1 MRPGSCVR
9 LAVAAALAAGAASQA
24 SAHRRDEQLQAARI
38 AIEPNR
44 VTVDLDI
51 TPGAELAAGA
61 IAAID
66 HDRDGALSPAEQ
78 DAYARGVAG
87 ALWLANDREA
97 HELKVVSATFPDLPA
112 MRRGEGTIAMRL
124 QAALRPDNDG
134 SHELMFRNGHD
145 AAKSV
150 YLANALVP
158 HDARVTVG
166 TQRRSATQHELTIA
180 YTVAAATRSGRK
192 AAVMLLLTT
201 SVIAVFVPVVVLL
214 SRRTRR
220 RAEPVRPESSAACGR
235 CPR

>member
-166 TQRRSATQHELTIA
+166 AQRRSATQHELTIA
-180 YTVAAATRSGRK
+180 YTVAAARSGRE

-201 SVIAVFVPVVVLL
+201 SVIAVFAPVVVLL
-214 SRRTRR
+214 SR